1 LGTLDDVLA
10 PDVISARAGDADD
23 QHVISLKVRNV

>member
-1 LGTLDDVLA
+1 MLDDVLA

-23 QHVISLKVRNV
+23 QHVISLEVGDV